1 MSTYDVIVIGG
12 GPGGYVAAIRAAQ
25 LGLRTALVEK
35 RESLGGTCLNVGCI
49 PSKALLD
56 SSEFFARARDEAAD
70 HGVTIKGLTLDLP
83 AMLARKDAVVTKLT
97 GGVAM
102 LMKANKVD
110 VHRGIGWVRDR
121 NTVCVLPVDTPA
133 GDEEAVAAALAD
145 GKGPKAGAV
154 LTGDSLVLANGSV
167 PVELPFLPYDGKT
180 VVDSTGA
187 LSFEKVPE
195 HLVIVGGGVIGLE
208 LGSVWARLG
217 AKVTVVEVLPSIMTD
232 WDGQVA
238 KTMTRELKKQGFEFR
253 LESKVTGVSVSRG
266 KATVSAEDKG
276 GEPFELK
283 ADKVLVAV
291 GRRPYLEGANLDAL
305 GLEMDGPRV
314 RIDAHFRTSVDG
326 VYAIGDIVHGPMLA
340 HKAEDEGMAVAEVIA
355 GKAGHVN
362 YETIPNVIYTW
373 PEAASVGRTEEQLK
387 EAGTE
392 YRSGTFPF
400 AANGRALAMAAPAGF
415 VKILADAQSDRVLGA
430 HIVGPWASDLL
441 AEIVTVM
448 EFGGSAE
455 DIARTVHSHPTL
467 TEVVKEAALGVDGRM
482 IHAKN

>member
-121 NTVCVLPVDTPA
+121 NTVCVLPVDIPA

-180 VVDSTGA
+180 VVDSTGR
-187 LSFEKVPE
+187 S
-195 HLVIVGGGVIGLE
+195 
-208 LGSVWARLG
+208 
-217 AKVTVVEVLPSIMTD
+217 PSRRCRSTSSS
-232 WDGQVA
+232 
-238 KTMTRELKKQGFEFR
+238 L
-253 LESKVTGVSVSRG
+253 
-266 KATVSAEDKG
+266 
-276 GEPFELK
+276 
-283 ADKVLVAV
+283 AV
-291 GRRPYLEGANLDAL
+291 G
-305 GLEMDGPRV
+305 
-314 RIDAHFRTSVDG
+314 
-326 VYAIGDIVHGPMLA
+326 
-340 HKAEDEGMAVAEVIA
+340 
-355 GKAGHVN
+355 
-362 YETIPNVIYTW
+362 
-373 PEAASVGRTEEQLK
+373 
-387 EAGTE
+387 
-392 YRSGTFPF
+392 
-400 AANGRALAMAAPAGF
+400 
-415 VKILADAQSDRVLGA
+415 
-430 HIVGPWASDLL
+430 
-441 AEIVTVM
+441 
-448 EFGGSAE
+448 
-455 DIARTVHSHPTL
+455 
-467 TEVVKEAALGVDGRM
+467 
-482 IHAKN
+482 